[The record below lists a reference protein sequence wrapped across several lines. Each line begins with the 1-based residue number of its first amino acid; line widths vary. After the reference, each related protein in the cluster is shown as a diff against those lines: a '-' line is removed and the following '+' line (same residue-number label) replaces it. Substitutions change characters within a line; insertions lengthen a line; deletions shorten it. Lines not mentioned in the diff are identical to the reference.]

1 MRFTSEVYWDKGERI
16 LNEDSISLQEV
27 RVKGEKVV
35 FAVVCDGIGG
45 LDYGEV
51 ASGFVTER
59 MTEWFYKEALMMLK
73 RHKGR
78 RKIEKAGLRVLYAC
92 NEEMVRFG
100 TEMGV
105 KLGTTVTA
113 LLCKGRY
120 YYLWHSGDG
129 RAYRIK
135 RKGFK
140 GEIKQLTRDH
150 VFKNGILVR
159 CVGSFE
165 WRRPDVRSGYMIG
178 KNVFLLCSDG
188 FRNRIGEERLKE
200 ALHPD
205 LLQTRGQMAMHLRE
219 IALYVKQRGEKDNIS
234 AIAIGNY

>member
-1 MRFTSEVYWDKGERI
+1 M
-16 LNEDSISLQEV
+16 
-27 RVKGEKVV
+27 
-35 FAVVCDGIGG
+35 
-45 LDYGEV
+45 
-51 ASGFVTER
+51 
-59 MTEWFYKEALMMLK
+59 
-73 RHKGR
+73 
-78 RKIEKAGLRVLYAC
+78 
-92 NEEMVRFG
+92 
-100 TEMGV
+100 
-105 KLGTTVTA
+105 
-113 LLCKGRY
+113 
-120 YYLWHSGDG
+120 
-129 RAYRIK
+129 
-135 RKGFK
+135 
-140 GEIKQLTRDH
+140 
-150 VFKNGILVR
+150 FKNGILVR